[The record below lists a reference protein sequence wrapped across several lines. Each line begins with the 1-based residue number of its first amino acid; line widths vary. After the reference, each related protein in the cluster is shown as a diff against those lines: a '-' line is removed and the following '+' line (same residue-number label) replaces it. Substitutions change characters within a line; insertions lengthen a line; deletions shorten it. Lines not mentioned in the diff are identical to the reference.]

1 MAMKKKTET
10 TEISV
15 LAISQGLVRF
25 NVLGT
30 TPLIFNCVS
39 EKAKRELLL
48 PNGRKTAADKAAS
61 FKHDP
66 LAEYRNSVYR
76 NIGDD
81 KPTRLCFP
89 APGFKRAMMTAAL
102 DIPGTKKTEIGRLSW
117 VNSYRINVWGIPQ
130 LLMSVVR
137 NSDMNHTPD
146 IRTRAILPQWCA
158 QVEVEFVRP
167 KLTVTAVSNLMAAA
181 GVLAGV
187 GDWRQEKGSASHGQ
201 FRLVDAKDEDFKRI
215 INEGG
220 LAAQDA
226 ALNDPGFYDLESEEL
241 YTWFTAEIK
250 RRSRGESSGEEMDEA
265 A

>member
-1 MAMKKKTET
+1 MKKKTET

-66 LAEYRNSVYR
+66 LNEYRNSVYR

-89 APGFKRAMMTAAL
+89 APGFKKAMMTAAL
-102 DIPGTKKTEIGRLSW
+102 DLPGTKKTEIGRLSW
-117 VNSYRINVWGIPQ
+117 VNSYRVNVWGVPQ

-158 QVEVEFVRP
+158 SVDVSFVKP

-181 GVLAGV
+181 GVICGV

-201 FRLVDAKDEDFKRI
+201 FQLVEKENADFKRLVK
-215 INEGG
+215 EHG
-220 LAAQDA
+220 LKAQDE
-226 ALNDPGFYDLESEEL
+226 ALLEPDFYDVESEEL
-241 YTWFTAEIK
+241 FIWFSAEIK
-250 RRSRGESSGEEMDEA
+250 RRSHGKDPVEDMDEA